1 MGLTMK
7 EKKAITM
14 EIAQRY
20 QKARKKQKRIILD
33 EFTALTGYNRAYA
46 SYLLSNHGKTVKTGK
61 RTAIKADVRK
71 KVKRYRER
79 HYESVKK
86 PLTMIWQILGYPCG
100 KRLKPIL
107 SEAVVKLK
115 EFDEIN
121 IDRETEEKLLRISAS
136 TIDRL
141 LKEERKK
148 YELKSRSHTKPGTLL
163 KNQIPIRTFS
173 EWDEQRPGFLEIDLV
188 GHEGGNPRGEF
199 IQTLC
204 SVDICTTWT
213 EIDAIKNKAQR
224 WVFEAIDEMRNR
236 LPFPLL
242 GLDSDNGAEFINDQL
257 YRYCLSNGITFTRSR
272 KYRKNDN
279 CYVEQKNYSVVRKYV
294 GYFRYDREEE
304 LQVLKELY
312 RHLRLYINFF
322 QPVMKQ
328 VSKVRIGSR
337 VIKRYDTPKTPY
349 QRVLEANN
357 VSDAIKKELRRQ
369 YKELNPAE
377 LHRQIVRLQN
387 KLIEMVTLKE
397 QVRKSAKPIC
407 HRKSNSCYA
416 YV

>member
-7 EKKAITM
+7 ERKAIIK
-14 EIAQRY
+14 EIAHRY
-20 QKARKKQKRIILD
+20 QKATKKQKGLILK
-33 EFTALTGYNRAYA
+33 EFTGYNRTYA
-46 SYLLSNHGKTVKTGK
+46 SYLLSNHGRTVKTVGS
-61 RTAIKADVRK
+61 TVLKADARLKVR
-71 KVKRYRER
+71 RHRESP
-79 HYESVKK
+79 YEAVKK
-86 PLTMIWQILGYPCG
+86 PLLEIWKILNYPCG

-107 SEAVVKLK
+107 PETIKKLK
-115 EFDEIN
+115 TFGEIDIDEG
-121 IDRETEEKLLRISAS
+121 TEKKLSRISAS

-148 YELKSRSHTKPGTLL
+148 YELKGRSHTKPGTLL

-173 EWDEQRPGFLEIDLV
+173 EWDEKRVGFLEMDLV
-188 GHEGGNPRGEF
+188 GHEGGDPRGEF
-199 IQTLC
+199 IQTLTATD
-204 SVDICTTWT
+204 VCTGWT
-213 EIDAIKNKAQR
+213 EIDAVKNKAQK
-224 WVFEAIDEMRNR
+224 WVFEAIDDMRNR
-236 LPFPLL
+236 LPFLLL
-242 GLDSDNGAEFINDQL
+242 GLDSDNGAEFINDHL
-257 YRYCLSNGITFTRSR
+257 YRYCLSNKITFTRSR

-337 VIKRYDTPKTPY
+337 VIKRYDIPKTPY
-349 QRVLEANN
+349 QRVLEAPD
-357 VSDAIKKELRRQ
+357 VSHVIKEKLRRQ

-377 LHRQIVRLQN
+377 LHRQIVRLQD

-397 QVRKSAKPIC
+397 QVRKSVKPIC
-407 HRKSNSCYA
+407 HRKGNSCYA